1 MFFATVALVVVL
13 TYAGAAVV
21 FTTAVA
27 FAVTFGVGG
36 RTLSQRVWLAKGIV
50 TFALVAFVATAGV
63 AGADGAEAAG
73 LVAFTAGDAAGGAL
87 VYCIA

>member
-13 TYAGAAVV
+13 TFAGAAVV
-21 FTTAVA
+21 FTAAVA
-27 FAVTFGVGG
+27 FTVTFGVGG

-50 TFALVAFVATAGV
+50 TFTVVEFVATAGE

-73 LVAFTAGDAAGGAL
+73 LIAFTAGVGAL
-87 VYCIA
+87 V